1 MKEQLQHHFEWFF
14 VVVDGSP
21 LIEKNRE
28 LLSFFGRVSMLYVR
42 GYMYDYYDGI
52 NVICMTI
59 MIV

>member
-1 MKEQLQHHFEWFF
+1 MKAQLQHHFECFF
-14 VVVDGSP
+14 VDGSP
-21 LIEKNRE
+21 LIEDDRE

-52 NVICMTI
+52 NIICMII